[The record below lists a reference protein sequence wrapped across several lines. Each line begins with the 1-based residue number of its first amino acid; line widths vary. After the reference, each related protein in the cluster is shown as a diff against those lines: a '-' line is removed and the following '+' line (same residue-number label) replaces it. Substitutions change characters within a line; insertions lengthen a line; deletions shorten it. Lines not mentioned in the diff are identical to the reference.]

1 MDFHLW
7 SKSDLGKA
15 PTSYL
20 DQLCNTWNAVYK
32 LELVRRKHPTMDRQS
47 HLGSGSCSI
56 PMHVAVSQ
64 CCCDRGEW
72 WRPKPEGQEQ
82 KQKKSFSNLAG
93 SP

>member
-1 MDFHLW
+1 MFTLASGNW
-7 SKSDLGKA
+7 
-15 PTSYL
+15 T
-20 DQLCNTWNAVYK
+20 K
-32 LELVRRKHPTMDRQS
+32 LPPLIWISCVTPGMQFIELVRRKHPTMDRRS
-47 HLGSGSCSI
+47 HLGCGSCSI
-56 PMHVAVSQ
+56 PMRVAVLQ